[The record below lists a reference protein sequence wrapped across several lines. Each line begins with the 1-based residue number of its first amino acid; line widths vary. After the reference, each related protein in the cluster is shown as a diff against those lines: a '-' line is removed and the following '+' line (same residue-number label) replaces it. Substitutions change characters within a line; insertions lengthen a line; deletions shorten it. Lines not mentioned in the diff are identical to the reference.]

1 MKTLNMQIT
10 LSTYQELSDN
20 EQLNPTFISGVLY
33 NAYFD
38 YSQKNIPKELKQ
50 PTAKYALKI
59 SEEIHLD
66 FKRAALENNI
76 TLSELSGCL
85 FEKYYN
91 EVK

>member
-20 EQLNPTFISGVLY
+20 GQLNPTFISGVLY

-59 SEEIHLD
+59 EDDVHID
-66 FKRAALENNI
+66 FKRSALENGI
-76 TLSELSGCL
+76 TLSELSGRL
-85 FEKYYN
+85 FEYYY
-91 EVK
+91 